1 MDIMKLI
8 TMKTAFLGLASMLL
22 ASSVIA
28 AIPQGKVMS
37 QRDAADA
44 YIKPHAPV
52 DVLHKVLGQAL
63 PGQPVDV
70 EITLMPTRAAEAV
83 SAEFRPGPGMRETRR
98 SRAERVGGMD
108 RPMAVRQVVTFVPSM
123 EGLHTI
129 TVFASV
135 QVDGQVQSRVVA
147 IPVQVG
153 KSGARVQKMEG
164 PMGELKAD
172 GEGGYV
178 RDMPAVQTMTATEE

>member
-1 MDIMKLI
+1 MKLI
-8 TMKTAFLGLASMLL
+8 NMKTGLLGLVSMLL
-22 ASSVIA
+22 ATSVMA
-28 AIPQGKVMS
+28 ALPQGKATS

-52 DVLHKVLGQAL
+52 DVLHRVLGTAM

-83 SAEFRPGPGMRETRR
+83 SADIRPGPGMRESRR
-98 SRAERVGGMD
+98 SRAERVGGVG
-108 RPMAVRQVVTFVPSM
+108 RPMAVRQVVTFVPST
-123 EGLHTI
+123 EGLHHI

-135 QVDGQVQSRVVA
+135 QVEGEVQSRVVA
-147 IPVQVG
+147 FPVQVG
-153 KSGARVQKMEG
+153 KSTARVQEMQPE
-164 PMGELKAD
+164 MGELKPD

-178 RDMPAVQTMTATEE
+178 RDLPAVQAMTVDED

>member
-1 MDIMKLI
+1 MKLI
-8 TMKTAFLGLASMLL
+8 NMKTAFLGLASMLL
-22 ASSVIA
+22 ASS
-28 AIPQGKVMS
+28 AIGAVSQGKVVS

-52 DVLHKVLGQAL
+52 DVLHKVLGTAM

-70 EITLMPTRAAEAV
+70 EITLMPSRAAEVV
-83 SAEFRPGPGMRETRR
+83 SADIRPGPGMRESRR
-98 SRAERVGGMD
+98 SRAERVGGVD

-123 EGLHTI
+123 EGFHTI

-135 QVDGQVQSRVVA
+135 QLEGQVHRRVVV
-147 IPVQVG
+147 IPVQVR
-153 KSGARVQKMEG
+153 KSTARVQKME
-164 PMGELKAD
+164 PEMGELKPD

-178 RDMPAVQTMTATEE
+178 RDLPAVQTMTVDED